1 MNKSHNHTEG
11 KKLLKNRYSVELLNK
26 IKKHTKQYYLLIYT
40 HNQID
45 VNVQK
50 LNYTPKLRT
59 LIISDNRKTMKDLNN
74 RGYIYFLN
82 WIFNVYYINC
92 NFACT

>member
-40 HNQID
+40 RNQID
-45 VNVQK
+45 VNVRK

-74 RGYIYFLN
+74 LGYIYFLN

>member
-40 HNQID
+40 RNQID
-45 VNVQK
+45 VNVRK

-74 RGYIYFLN
+74 LGYIYFLN
-82 WIFNVYYINC
+82 LIFNVYYINC

>member
-1 MNKSHNHTEG
+1 M
-11 KKLLKNRYSVELLNK
+11 KNRYSVELLNK

-40 HNQID
+40 RNQID
-45 VNVQK
+45 VNVRK

-74 RGYIYFLN
+74 LGYIYFLN

>member
-50 LNYTPKLRT
+50 LNYTPKLR
-59 LIISDNRKTMKDLNN
+59 NN
-74 RGYIYFLN
+74 
-82 WIFNVYYINC
+82 
-92 NFACT
+92 